1 MPQFDPN
8 YRPAGSPR
16 KPLGDPNRPAGS
28 PRKPLGDPN
37 RPAGSPRQS
46 GGFFRSHFG
55 GSRPPQSSQQ
65 PFGAPPYENP
75 YQKPY
80 PRREPGWD
88 ARAHRPARPPR
99 GRSRW
104 REYDHQYGYDRM
116 PGYDPGLYDDEPP
129 AFYRSE
135 PLPRDF
141 ARPPYAHPDP
151 RPLPPH
157 VRRRGCCGGCA
168 AQAAAMLAA
177 VGGVLMLLLHG

>member
-8 YRPAGSPR
+8 Y
-16 KPLGDPNRPAGS
+16 RPAGS

-55 GSRPPQSSQQ
+55 SSRPPQQ
-65 PFGAPPYENP
+65 NP

-88 ARAHRPARPPR
+88 ARAHRPPRPPR
-99 GRSRW
+99 SRARW
-104 REYDHQYGYDRM
+104 REYDHSFGYDRM
-116 PGYDPGLYDDEPP
+116 PGYDPGLYDDAPGN
-129 AFYRSE
+129 AYFRSE

-141 ARPPYAHPDP
+141 ERPPYAHPDP

-177 VGGVLMLLLHG
+177 VGGLLVLLLHG